1 MHRITSMM
9 LAAAVASA
17 TMMTSAQA
25 AGSTPPYLGSLGYGD
40 QGIAIL
46 PLAPSTSAFVYE
58 AQFNLE
64 HDSALTGQ
72 LTGIRSGAA
81 TLTESWFNEALGQT
95 ESRTWARTIAF
106 DGQPFDLG
114 TLPGTAGVISIS
126 PSTYTISLSGLLSDT
141 SAVTGGTFKLSVA
154 PAVPEPGTWALMG
167 LGLVGVAAVRR
178 RSPQQ
183 A

>member
-1 MHRITSMM
+1 MYRITSMM

-40 QGIAIL
+40 QGIVIL
-46 PLAPSTSAFVYE
+46 PLAPSTSFVYE

-95 ESRTWARTIAF
+95 ESRTWAGTIAF

-114 TLPGTAGVISIS
+114 TLPGTAGVFSIS

-141 SAVTGGTFKLSVA
+141 SAVTGASFKLSVA
-154 PAVPEPGTWALMG
+154 QAVPEPGTWALMG

-178 RSPQQ
+178 RCTQQ
-183 A
+183 V